1 MDMLRQSKW
10 LSYFVQGCWAY
21 FSSGPTCLSQNPNR
35 PGSPYHCWCLHVYQ
49 PYHPNKRCVK
59 HGVERLSSH
68 HMELASFVRYWE
80 PVSDSSISW
89 PLQGPWEA
97 ADRIV
102 PWGNWTTSSGPRMTR
117 SNPKPGFHFAL
128 TIDYWEGIARAGFRV
143 GVEYSEGGIDNF
155 FARYHAPHTGAMM
168 AVLHSVTMKS
178 CLKTLWWSHSGAY
191 VCFFL
196 IGVMGLVDP
205 MSIVPWILDFFS
217 LFLPV
222 LAVARCIRGG
232 TSWNTCLAGLAWL
245 GCWIVSIKFPLRS

>member
-1 MDMLRQSKW
+1 MDMLRRSKW

-117 SNPKPGFHFAL
+117 SSPKPGFHFAL
-128 TIDYWEGIARAGFRV
+128 TIGEGLLEQDFGWVLITRREELIIFCALTRP
-143 GVEYSEGGIDNF
+143 
-155 FARYHAPHTGAMM
+155 PHTGAMM

-178 CLKTLWWSHSGAY
+178 CLKTLWWSHTFYG
-191 VCFFL
+191 FFWL
-196 IGVMGLVDP
+196 GFWGW
-205 MSIVPWILDFFS
+205 WIL
-217 LFLPV
+217 
-222 LAVARCIRGG
+222 
-232 TSWNTCLAGLAWL
+232 CL
-245 GCWIVSIKFPLRS
+245 SFHEF